1 MFTDTHCHISKN
13 DYEDISKVIEDA
25 KNAGITKMI
34 NNGSNKET
42 NLEVLELH
50 KKYPNLY
57 PALGFHPD
65 SIKEFKKEDIKIIED
80 SIDEIVAIGEIGL
93 DYHYEPVEKNAQIE
107 LFEIQL
113 KLAEKYGKP
122 VIVHTR
128 DALEDTIKI
137 LKKYPKV
144 KGVIH
149 CFTGSFETASI
160 FIKMGYKLGLGGV
173 TTFKNAKI
181 KEVVK
186 KLPLDSFVLETD
198 SPYLSPEPIR
208 GTKNEPKN
216 ISFIARFIANER
228 GMDIEEFSKVIEE
241 NVHAVFDI

>member
-42 NLEVLELH
+42 NLEVLELQ
-50 KKYPNLY
+50 KEYPNLY

-65 SIKEFKKEDIKIIED
+65 SIKDFKKEDIKIIED
-80 SIDEIVAIGEIGL
+80 NIDQIVAIGEIGL
-93 DYHYEPVEKNAQIE
+93 DYHYDPVDKNAQIE
-107 LFEIQL
+107 LFETQL

-198 SPYLSPEPIR
+198 SPYLSPEPVR